1 MEPPAIIVIAVTFA
15 FVGLAVLCAAVGVIL
30 RWWDRTRFLGPF
42 ITFVPS
48 LALLGACGGS
58 WALALTVFWAVGDST
73 PAPGIAWLIG
83 LTLGGLAG
91 ALLGRRLSKRKQ
103 GAAR

>member
-1 MEPPAIIVIAVTFA
+1 MEPPAIIVLAITFA

-30 RWWDRTRFLGPF
+30 WSWDRTRFLGPF

-48 LALLGACGGS
+48 LALLGALGGS
-58 WALALTVFWAVGDST
+58 WTLALTVFWAVGDST

-83 LTLGGLAG
+83 LVLGGLSG
-91 ALLGRRLSKRKQ
+91 GLLGWRLSKRMQ
-103 GAAR
+103 GSAR